1 MAMKAGVLVWGLV
14 GLGAYGLWDQVSV
27 ALDPPREERRIDV
40 LFSPDGGC
48 TARIVKE
55 IDKAKERVLV
65 QIYFFTSKP
74 IAKALTRARKRGVEC
89 QVIADKSQEK
99 QTYGR
104 LPVLRRDGVSILID
118 GEHAT
123 ANNKIMLIDDTTI
136 ITGSFNYTRKAE
148 DENAENILIIKG
160 YRRLFDKYLAN
171 YQHHKEHTRKYKT
184 S

>member
-1 MAMKAGVLVWGLV
+1 MADHGRKGAAILQSV
-14 GLGAYGLWDQVSV
+14 GHELKRNPPKILAKTRRKKGSGAAARQ
-27 ALDPPREERRIDV
+27 R
-40 LFSPDGGC
+40 
-48 TARIVKE
+48 TAI
-55 IDKAKERVLV
+55 LL
-65 QIYFFTSKP
+65 SK
-74 IAKALTRARKRGVEC
+74 ARKRGVEC